1 MRTGEFAATLDEL
14 CAGWSNVALAAE
26 VTRRGGDIGH
36 GYIAQLRKG
45 RKDNPTRRTI
55 EDLAGALGVHPAG
68 LVGGRRELRPGER
81 PGWRAQAIRQLF
93 DTADRPQSPEEVA
106 AAIGVISGS
115 YLRELLTGAS
125 DNPRLRHITGL
136 AGHFG
141 VPAAYFFDDD
151 LARRVDEE
159 RTDLE
164 AMRDLGIIEFATRL
178 SERAPHLSARTRAAA
193 IRVVTQALRTEEGER
208 WSFDSPTGD
217 GDDAS

>member
-1 MRTGEFAATLDEL
+1 VSTGEFATVLDEL
-14 CAGWSNVALAAE
+14 CATWSNVALAAE
-26 VTRRGGDIGH
+26 VARRGGDVGH

-55 EDLAGALGVHPAG
+55 EDLAGALGVHPACF
-68 LVGGRRELRPGER
+68 VGGRRELRPGER

-93 DTADRPQSPEEVA
+93 DTADRPRSPEEVA
-106 AAIGVISGS
+106 AAIGSISGS
-115 YLRELLTGAS
+115 YLRELLAGDS
-125 DNPRLRHITGL
+125 DNPRLRHIHGL
-136 AGHFG
+136 SAHFG

-164 AMRDLGIIEFATRL
+164 AMRDLGVIEFATRL

-193 IRVVTQALRTEEGER
+193 IRAVTRALRTKEGER
-208 WSFDSPTGD
+208 WSFDSPTADGD
-217 GDDAS
+217 GAS